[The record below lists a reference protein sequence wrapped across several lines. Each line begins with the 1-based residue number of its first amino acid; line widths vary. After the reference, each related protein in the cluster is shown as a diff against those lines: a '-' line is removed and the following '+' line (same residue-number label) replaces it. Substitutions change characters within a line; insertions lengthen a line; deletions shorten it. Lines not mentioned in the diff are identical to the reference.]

1 MLKWAVSALILWFF
15 AHVSL
20 SASAV
25 AQKQQAIAPSSID
38 QEILQGLD
46 SPITQLGS
54 DYHNSIELLQN
65 RFRVDFEVEVEEI
78 TMIFFR
84 DFGSAPIVL
93 VQPDGSKIFQSSADD
108 ISIFWFDSST

>member
-20 SASAV
+20 SVQAV

-38 QEILQGLD
+38 QETLQGLD

-54 DYHNSIELLQN
+54 DYYNSIELLQN
-65 RFRVDFEVEVEEI
+65 RFRVDFEVEEI

-108 ISIFWFDSST
+108 ISIFWFDSYT

>member
-15 AHVSL
+15 AYVSL
-20 SASAV
+20 SVQAT
-25 AQKQQAIAPSSID
+25 AQEQQDIAPSSIN

-54 DYHNSIELLQN
+54 DYQNSIELLQN
-65 RFRVDFEVEVEEI
+65 RFRVDFEVEEI